1 MVRLGEAW
9 KANRFLGPLGA
20 ALFGAALLAVPWVAT
35 GYLVRFLTT
44 LFMFS
49 VLAKAWNLI
58 GGLAGYPSFG
68 NVAFFGIGA
77 YTTGVL
83 MVRFGLAF
91 LPSLVAGGLAGALF
105 AVGIG
110 LPVLRL
116 RGHYFAVAT
125 FATAEAM
132 REIVNNLTDLT
143 GGGKGLSLPLMAG
156 GARAIGVYF
165 YYLMLGLLVAAVA
178 TNVLVLRS
186 RLGYGLLALRE
197 DEEAAMVA
205 GIDTTLYKVVAFGL
219 SAFLTGLAGGI
230 YAYWLTY
237 IDPTNVFDVVI
248 SVTMLVM
255 VILGGSGTL
264 WGPVVGAVILMV
276 LTEFLWSRF
285 LELHAAFLGTVIILV
300 VLFIP
305 DGLVEMVRRGRR
317 ALAPA
322 SLLENLRRYSV

>member
-1 MVRLGEAW
+1 VRADGW
-9 KANRFLGPLGA
+9 VGRFGA
-20 ALFGAALLAVPWVAT
+20 ALLGSALLAVPWFGS

-44 LFMFS
+44 LFMFA

-77 YTTGVL
+77 YTTGIL
-83 MVRFGLAF
+83 MVRLGWPFG
-91 LPSLVAGGLAGALF
+91 PSLAAAGLAGALF
-105 AVGIG
+105 AVAIG

-165 YYLMLGLLVAAVA
+165 YYLMLALLVAATA
-178 TNVLVLRS
+178 TTALVLRV

-197 DEEAAMVA
+197 DEEAAAVT
-205 GIDTTLYKVVAFGL
+205 GIDTTRYKVVAFAL
-219 SAFLTGLAGGI
+219 SALLTGLAGGI

-255 VILGGSGTL
+255 VLLGGTGTF
-264 WGPVVGAVILMV
+264 WGPAVGAAILMGM
-276 LTEFLWSRF
+276 TEFLWSRF
-285 LELHAAFLGTVIILV
+285 LELHAAFLGAIIILV
-300 VLFIP
+300 VLFLP
-305 DGLVEMVRRGRR
+305 DGLVEMARQGPRGWS
-317 ALAPA
+317 PA
-322 SLLENLRRYSV
+322 RLRENLRRYSV